1 MKPLISVIIPVYNV
15 EKYID
20 RCLKSVMLQTYPS
33 MEIILIDDGSVDK
46 SGIICDQYALTDSRI
61 HVIHQMNSGQ
71 SSARNTGIK
80 MSTGSLITF
89 IDSDDFVHPDY
100 LMDMYI
106 IMHKYQCD
114 IVQCDFEKGESN
126 YFKAHTKHIKTNI
139 VDSRAVFSGFFYKVS
154 SWGKLYRKEIIDGII
169 FPVGKINEDDAT
181 YYKFASNANKI
192 GFTNRILYYYFLS
205 QHSVMRNSN
214 TFKTDFISIY
224 HDRISYFES
233 KNDKYLIDKSY
244 ERFAIVLILIYSQWI
259 SEART
264 DKYREKIFQEFIDI
278 YKNLIRSKN
287 TDLTYKMIFFCFQHN
302 PRFIGKFINFIRHI
316 HK

>member
-1 MKPLISVIIPVYNV
+1 MEPLISVIIPVYNV

-20 RCLKSVMLQTYPS
+20 RCLKSVTSQTYS
-33 MEIILIDDGSVDK
+33 STEIILIDDGSIDK
-46 SGIICDQYALTDSRI
+46 SGIICDQYALADSRI
-61 HVIHQMNSGQ
+61 HVIHQINAGV
-71 SSARNTGIK
+71 SSARNTGVK

-114 IVQCDFEKGESN
+114 IVQCDFEKGEGN
-126 YFKAHTKHIKTNI
+126 YFKAHTKHIKTYI
-139 VDSRAVFSGFFYKVS
+139 VDSRNVFSGFFYKVS

-181 YYKFASNANKI
+181 YYKFAFNAKKI

-205 QHSVMRNSN
+205 PHSIMRGPN

-224 HDRISYFES
+224 HDRISYFKS
-233 KNDKYLIDKSY
+233 KNDEYLIDKSY
-244 ERFAIVLILIYSQWI
+244 ERFAIVLILTYSRWI
-259 SEART
+259 SEVKI
-264 DKYREKIFQEFIDI
+264 DQYRNQIFQEFIAI
-278 YKNLIRSKN
+278 YKNLVRSKN
-287 TDLTYKMIFFCFQHN
+287 TDLTYKMIFFCFRYN
-302 PRFIGKFINFIRHI
+302 PRFIGKFINFIRYI
-316 HK
+316 QK